1 MMLQKLNQYRQQF
14 SFPMVKV
21 GKAQKKNSKATQY
34 AFEWVENLK
43 QLQEVQRFRAK

>member
-21 GKAQKKNSKATQY
+21 GKAQKKTAKLRNMRL
-34 AFEWVENLK
+34 NGLK
-43 QLQEVQRFRAK
+43 I